1 MSKSKAVKS
10 LNLENFSVLPNTNFE
25 FSPQLNVIMAE
36 NGCGKSHLLK
46 LIYSLLEVTSNP
58 NNELSKTNLETQFAN
73 KLINVFRPDSLGSLV
88 KKALGLQGIIEE
100 LDANRRALEI
110 LMKKSKTENDLDY
123 EENSNTG
130 DNPLNSK
137 KANIKLTL
145 LNEEYYHIKFSNMAS
160 KKVVIEK
167 LINSYSELPIFIPSR
182 ELITL
187 CPWFVSLYLTNSIPF
202 EETWFDTCKLL
213 TAPLLKDNERIKDL
227 LSQIEKAMD
236 GSVLEKQGRFYLRP
250 HRSNR
255 TIEAPLVA
263 EGLRKFV
270 MIARLIATGALL
282 DKGYLFWDE
291 PEANLNPKLIKVAA
305 RIIWSLSQQGIQ
317 VFIATHSLF
326 LLREL
331 ELLNFENKTDLPVRF
346 FSLVA
351 SDDGT
356 KVEQGDSI
364 NDLDTLIL
372 LDESIMQADRYLNI

>member
-1 MSKSKAVKS
+1 
-10 LNLENFSVLPNTNFE
+10 
-25 FSPQLNVIMAE
+25 
-36 NGCGKSHLLK
+36 
-46 LIYSLLEVTSNP
+46 
-58 NNELSKTNLETQFAN
+58 
-73 KLINVFRPDSLGSLV
+73 
-88 KKALGLQGIIEE
+88 
-100 LDANRRALEI
+100 
-110 LMKKSKTENDLDY
+110 
-123 EENSNTG
+123 
-130 DNPLNSK
+130 
-137 KANIKLTL
+137 
-145 LNEEYYHIKFSNMAS
+145 
-160 KKVVIEK
+160 
-167 LINSYSELPIFIPSR
+167 
-182 ELITL
+182 
-187 CPWFVSLYLTNSIPF
+187 
-202 EETWFDTCKLL
+202 
-213 TAPLLKDNERIKDL
+213 
-227 LSQIEKAMD
+227 MD